1 MKRNGAASSP
11 KPPLTAA
18 EVIAHLQLRP
28 LPVEG
33 GFYRETYRSPDLLP
47 ARTVPRFNCIKSAG
61 TAILY
66 LLTPNTSS
74 ALHRLP
80 TDEIYHFY
88 FGDPVE
94 MLQLEPSG
102 AARVLTLGSDL
113 GAGQLVQVVAPAGV
127 WQGSCLRAGGSYAL
141 LGTTMAPGFDF
152 ADFEA
157 GDRETLVRQF
167 ANHRAMIER
176 LTRG

>member
-18 EVIAHLQLRP
+18 EVIAQLQLRP

-47 ARTVPRFNCIKSAG
+47 ARTVARFDCVKSAA
-61 TAILY
+61 TAIFY
-66 LLTPNTSS
+66 LLTPNTFS

-80 TDEIYHFY
+80 TDEIYHY
-88 FGDPVE
+88 YIGDPVE
-94 MLQLEPSG
+94 MLLLEPSG
-102 AARVLTLGSDL
+102 AARELTLGSDL

-127 WQGSCLRAGGSYAL
+127 WQGSCLRSGGSYAL

-157 GDRETLVRQF
+157 GERETLIRQF
-167 ANHRAMIER
+167 ANHRSMIER
-176 LTRG
+176 LTRV